1 MKGVFQ
7 DPPCFAVAQKCEV
20 LEMQNLA
27 GFSLFAC
34 EKPRTRCQSCAK
46 SSSCALQPLRAEQC
60 WRRGAARDGAD
71 VFWLDLFKGVD

>member
-7 DPPCFAVAQKCEV
+7 DPPCFAAAQKCEV

-34 EKPRTRCQSCAK
+34 EEPGTRCAK
-46 SSSCALQPLRAEQC
+46 SSSCALQPLRAERC
-60 WRRGAARDGAD
+60 WRRGAARNRAD